1 MRRAGDIFE
10 QESYRGTG
18 VRTISGVSLAMII
31 CTAISAL
38 AAFCIIAN
46 FGAVTAQIA
55 IFTVNLL
62 STGFPILAA
71 VIVVVYFI
79 ARLKWKL
86 RRNFW
91 GW

>member
-1 MRRAGDIFE
+1 MRRAGNIFE

-18 VRTISGVSLAMII
+18 VRTMPGVTITLII
-31 CTAISAL
+31 CSVLSGL

-46 FGAVTAQIA
+46 FGAVSARIA
-55 IFTVNLL
+55 IFVANLL
-62 STGFPILAA
+62 SSGFPILI
-71 VIVVVYFI
+71 VIAVVVYFTM
-79 ARLKWKL
+79 RLKWKL